1 MGTKKGKVALNRKPL
16 PVTVLSGYREKGKTY
31 PNQPR
36 LFLTARPPRYREKGK
51 TTPIQTEQLSPCFY
65 LLPRKALI
73 NSPQLAGT
81 IDIVDLNAYFGVK
94 KPGFRSKP
102 AGLSE

>member
-1 MGTKKGKVALNRKPL
+1 
-16 PVTVLSGYREKGKTY
+16 VLSGYREKGKAY
-31 PNQPR
+31 PNQLR

-65 LLPRKALI
+65 PLLRKVLI

-81 IDIVDLNAYFGVK
+81 ID
-94 KPGFRSKP
+94 S
-102 AGLSE
+102 GLATYRDILKTR

>member
-1 MGTKKGKVALNRKPL
+1 MGTKKGKVSLNRTPL

-65 LLPRKALI
+65 LLPRKVLI

-81 IDIVDLNAYFGVK
+81 IDIVDLNPLATYK
-94 KPGFRSKP
+94 DILKTR
-102 AGLSE
+102 